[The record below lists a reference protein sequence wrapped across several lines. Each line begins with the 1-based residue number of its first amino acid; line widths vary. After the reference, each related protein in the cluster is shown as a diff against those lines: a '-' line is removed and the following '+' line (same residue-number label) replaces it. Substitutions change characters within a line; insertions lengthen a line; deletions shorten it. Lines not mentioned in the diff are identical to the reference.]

1 MEAGNHGVGPVGSG
15 PRLMPATAFDRRLDL
30 LESSGQVSP
39 QARRLTM
46 ELVERVERA
55 FGLSLDEANGA
66 MLVTHLAMSLSR
78 LEGGAVDVEVPAPV
92 REAIEGRDREL
103 AFMRSALAACGD
115 ALGRPIPEVEVLYMT
130 AHLCAVLERTGS

>member
-1 MEAGNHGVGPVGSG
+1 
-15 PRLMPATAFDRRLDL
+15 MPTTAFDRRLDL

-39 QARRLTM
+39 QARRLTV

-78 LEGGAVDVEVPAPV
+78 LEGGAVDVEAPDPV
-92 REAIEGRDREL
+92 REEIEGRGREL
-103 AFMRSALAACGD
+103 AFMRSELAACGD
-115 ALGRPIPEVEVLYMT
+115 ALGRPIPEAEVLYMT
-130 AHLCAVLERTGS
+130 AHLCVLLEQVGS